1 MKDDCNFQVQFKVK
15 KRLKVLIMETK
26 IVFSSFQVYTI
37 TRF

>member
-15 KRLKVLIMETK
+15 KCLEVLIMETK